1 MRKRNFKPKK
11 EPKLFTA
18 LHSIVLTLCKIDF
31 LPIKK
36 KKSQEASTEWN
47 PTQNNRGG
55 WCVCWWVLV
64 GRQNLRT
71 HNEPGPDMSVDSNKP
86 FYRYSLFP

>member
-36 KKSQEASTEWN
+36 KKKNSIVLTVCVLW
-47 PTQNNRGG
+47 GG
-55 WCVCWWVLV
+55 
-64 GRQNLRT
+64 
-71 HNEPGPDMSVDSNKP
+71 
-86 FYRYSLFP
+86 